1 MGKQLVNFITWG
13 CESSAPFFVPYL
25 GLHNVQDFAQILYFV
40 GGVRII
46 MANLMSMQLHQMANI
61 MSTQLHKMA
70 NLMSMQHQMANII
83 SVLARPFLQ
92 GAAPALVRVTCQ

>member
-1 MGKQLVNFITWG
+1 MANLMSMQL
-13 CESSAPFFVPYL
+13 
-25 GLHNVQDFAQILYFV
+25 HQ
-40 GGVRII
+40 

-70 NLMSMQHQMANII
+70 NLMSMQQHQMANII

-92 GAAPALVRVTCQ
+92 GAAPALVRVTPCPYSLFVAAPCPL

>member
-1 MGKQLVNFITWG
+1 MANLMSMQL
-13 CESSAPFFVPYL
+13 
-25 GLHNVQDFAQILYFV
+25 HQ
-40 GGVRII
+40 

-70 NLMSMQHQMANII
+70 NLMSMQQHQMANII

-92 GAAPALVRVTCQ
+92 GAVPAFVRVTPCPFPLFVGAPCPCD